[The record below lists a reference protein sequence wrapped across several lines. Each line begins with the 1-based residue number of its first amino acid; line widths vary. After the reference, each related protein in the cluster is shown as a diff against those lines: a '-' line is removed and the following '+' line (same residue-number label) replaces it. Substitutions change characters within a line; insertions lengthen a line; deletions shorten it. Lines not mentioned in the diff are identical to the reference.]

1 MNKYKRRH
9 GKIIIKSELSLLK
22 FEELDDMSKALVK
35 NAIEATDKSY
45 SPYSHFKV
53 GAALRL
59 EDGTIVIGA
68 NQEMQHFPLLCVL
81 NVLRYLMLSLIIQSW
96 R

>member
-1 MNKYKRRH
+1 ME
-9 GKIIIKSELSLLK
+9 KIIIKSELSLLK

-45 SPYSHFKV
+45 SPYSRFKV

-81 NVLRYLMLSLIIQSW
+81 NVLLYLMLSLIIQSW

>member
-1 MNKYKRRH
+1 ME
-9 GKIIIKSELSLLK
+9 KIIIKSELSLLK